1 MEEGKLQVQPNIK
14 KIKLKDGIERDYIDT
29 YEKLYWIVN
38 ERFKEQKENNSNAE
52 PIIDFSRLVI
62 CIEKGQRT
70 ISLRMEQLCGKIE
83 GITNLGKASDLI
95 PKKRGEIGIKNEI
108 QFEVKYEIS
117 FENSIIYLMQFSNI
131 KFLKYVTFS
140 GTQFLSLTYIRY
152 SIFFEDILFEEND
165 ISQNIEYDYKLAV
178 DIGNL
183 MFFGNTFKK
192 TVTFSREDWKDAEIF
207 TFSGNTC
214 EGDVCF
220 MYCSISDDKKHY
232 YNFSSSIFK
241 GKVIVSSD
249 PQLPSNERLHRNDY
263 LNKYNLFSHI
273 NFFWAHFHKELKI
286 NNVMIGDICM
296 RNCHF
301 DDNVTISRNY
311 YDTISKLDFSFSTI
325 KSLLF
330 IDSDSGGIHGQRIK
344 LSNEISFSN
353 SLITKD
359 AFILIR
365 NINNEESIKR
375 AGTLD
380 FSYAN
385 LLGTV
390 TIQDSKLDRIKLDKS
405 TLIGDINIEN
415 VETEYDSRESIA
427 KIKNEYFQRNDI
439 VNLLFYKAKEMKYY
453 SEHLD
458 FKNKFITNI
467 FRWFTKNWFYNTIG
481 ICFLPILLLLS
492 LLPIKSLEKVREYTL
507 LYLNR
512 ISNSFGMSWGQG
524 VLFTCVTAWLFFA
537 LINTWGVK
545 STPLFV
551 WGWNGSDS
559 FGEVWKYYL
568 HMFYL
573 IDFKDKFN
581 DIIKDGI
588 IKHDSIEL
596 NALGDTLFFVSK
608 IFVSYGIYQT
618 ISAFRK
624 YGK

>member
-1 MEEGKLQVQPNIK
+1 MEEGKQETKPNITT
-14 KIKLKDGIERDYIDT
+14 INLKDGIARYYIDT

-38 ERFKEQKENNSNAE
+38 ERFKFQNQNGSGEE

-62 CIEKGQRT
+62 CIKKGLMLSAFSIGT
-70 ISLRMEQLCGKIE
+70 LCGKIK
-83 GITNLGKASDLI
+83 GITYLGYGNDYLSDWRDFTLLT
-95 PKKRGEIGIKNEI
+95 REIKF
-108 QFEVKYEIS
+108 QVKYKVT
-117 FENSIIYLMQFSNI
+117 FEFSIIYEVNFADTKFLDDVNFYGTQLVAFSNFSNSLFNKKVTLI
-131 KFLKYVTFS
+131 SVKCKEKNKSKNDIPLNVFNYNLFLNYINEENSNIYVKNIISFS
-140 GTQFLSLTYIRY
+140 D
-152 SIFFEDILFEEND
+152 SIFDD
-165 ISQNIEYDYKLAV
+165 
-178 DIGNL
+178 
-183 MFFGNTFKK
+183 
-192 TVTFSREDWKDAEIF
+192 
-207 TFSGNTC
+207 
-214 EGDVCF
+214 DVCF
-220 MYCSISDDKKHY
+220 NSIEDFINEEDNLHFEN
-232 YNFSSSIFK
+232 NFDLLSNIFIN
-241 GKVIVSSD
+241 GS
-249 PQLPSNERLHRNDY
+249 HF
-263 LNKYNLFSHI
+263 NKN
-273 NFFWAHFHKELKI
+273 LKI
-286 NNVMIGDICM
+286 NNVAIGKISM
-296 RNCHF
+296 QNCHF
-301 DDNVTISRNY
+301 DGTVNISRNKY
-311 YDTISKLDFSFSTI
+311 NASSSIDFALSTI
-325 KSLLF
+325 KSLF
-330 IDSDSGGIHGQRIK
+330 IIDSDLGERKGEIIK
-344 LSNEISFSN
+344 LSKQFSFSK

-365 NINNEESIKR
+365 NINSDKSNLR

-380 FSYAN
+380 FRYAN
-385 LLGTV
+385 ILGTV
-390 TIQDSKLDRIKLDKS
+390 TIQDSKLDSVKLDKS
-405 TLIGDINIEN
+405 TIIGHINIEN
-415 VETEYDSRESIA
+415 VETDYDSRESIA

-467 FRWFTKNWFYNTIG
+467 FRWFTRNWFYNTIG

-551 WGWNGSDS
+551 WGWNGSES

-588 IKHDSIEL
+588 IKHEGIKL